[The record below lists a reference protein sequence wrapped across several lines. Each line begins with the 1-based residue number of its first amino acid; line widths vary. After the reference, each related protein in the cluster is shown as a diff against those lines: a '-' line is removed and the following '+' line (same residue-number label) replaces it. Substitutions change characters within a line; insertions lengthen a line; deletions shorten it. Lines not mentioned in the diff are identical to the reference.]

1 MQVLINGPDVT
12 LLIWPTCEKEFEA
25 KPEIRFRIDNKL
37 VVEPGTK
44 IKVHNRDLKDKC
56 YAVYYTVEKVI
67 EVRESVTTPNQN
79 IITAR
84 VNRLV
89 E

>member
-1 MQVLINGPDVT
+1 MQVLTNGPDLT

-25 KPEIRFRIDNKL
+25 NPEIRFRIDNKK
-37 VVEPGTK
+37 VVEHGTTIQVNK
-44 IKVHNRDLKDKC
+44 HGSKDKQI
-56 YAVYYTVEKVI
+56 AVYYTVENVV

-89 E
+89 K